1 MEGLAETCA
10 WLKLSCYLTRHALLK
25 TTSNLNFHREET
37 DYMHQGKPTPGILYS
52 HKKYRLGQYRLTG
65 QVSLTHKLMK
75 EHVYGVSPK
84 SLAHTRHFSVLLS
97 SAEPV
102 RAFTHIEISEMLFE
116 KC

>member
-65 QVSLTHKLMK
+65 QVSLNI
-75 EHVYGVSPK
+75 
-84 SLAHTRHFSVLLS
+84 S
-97 SAEPV
+97 S
-102 RAFTHIEISEMLFE
+102 
-116 KC
+116 